1 MPFPIGQA
9 LSRVQPVN
17 DPHPTLPYGSHRNL
31 ENLLGRQLGVP
42 VDLVGTSSAASW
54 RVRY

>member
-54 RVRY
+54 RVQY